1 MRVFL
6 EFHSNGVINQSTN
19 AIFIALVL
27 KKSQTLKILDFR
39 PMSLVTSLYKTI
51 AKVLLERLRRVLHET
66 VFLSKEAFVEGRQIF
81 DVVLKVNEV
90 VDEKRKL
97 GEEGVVFKIDFN
109 KAYDHVAW
117 GFLDHVLERKGF
129 SARWRSWI
137 SSFLSLTK
145 FAILVLM
152 EMPKDGLRP
161 LKA

>member
-19 AIFIALVL
+19 AIFIAFVL
-27 KKSQTLKILDFR
+27 KKSQTLKISDFR

-109 KAYDHVAW
+109 KAYDHVA
-117 GFLDHVLERKGF
+117 
-129 SARWRSWI
+129 
-137 SSFLSLTK
+137 
-145 FAILVLM
+145 
-152 EMPKDGLRP
+152 
-161 LKA
+161 